1 MSHCPTKRG
10 IARNIAKK
18 RGWSGRL
25 HDWKQ
30 VVWGVTK
37 SPMKALRLGPGG
49 KVRVVLAKGPTISL
63 QVDHAKE

>member
-1 MSHCPTKRG
+1 MIHCPSKRG

-25 HDWKQ
+25 HDWAK

-37 SPMKALRLGPGG
+37 SPMKHPRLGPGG
-49 KVRVVLAKGPTISL
+49 VIRAPKMAAKGKRIKL
-63 QVDHAKE
+63 